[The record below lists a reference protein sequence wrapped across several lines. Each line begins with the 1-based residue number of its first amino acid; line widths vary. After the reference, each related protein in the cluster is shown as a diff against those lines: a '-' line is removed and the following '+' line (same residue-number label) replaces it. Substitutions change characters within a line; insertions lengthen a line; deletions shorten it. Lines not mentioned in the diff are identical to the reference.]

1 MNRVFRVLI
10 ADDEALICNLIQS
23 EVEAIGH
30 QVVGRASDGHQAVAM
45 ARDLDPDIVLMD
57 IAMPELDGLEATR
70 QIQETHPRPVVLL
83 TAHDDIS
90 LVQRAG
96 EVGAG
101 AYLVKPSNAPELA
114 RAMAIAVA
122 RFADLTAL
130 RHLNEELQKA
140 LDEVKTL
147 RGILPICS
155 SCRKV
160 RDDAGYWHEVEAYI
174 QQHLDL
180 QLSHGL
186 CEHCI
191 QDLYPQEYEAI
202 MKRKARIKPLPPADL
217 PTPGA

>member
-1 MNRVFRVLI
+1 MTKVFRVLI

-23 EVEAIGH
+23 EVESIGH
-30 QVVGRASDGHQAVAM
+30 HVVGRASDGHQAVEM
-45 ARDLDPDIVLMD
+45 ARDLNPDIVLMD
-57 IAMPELDGLEATR
+57 IAMPEMDGLEATR
-70 QIQETHPRPVVLL
+70 QIQESCPVPVVLL

-101 AYLVKPSNAPELA
+101 AYLVKPPYAPELA

-122 RFADLTAL
+122 RFADLNAL
-130 RHLNEELQKA
+130 RHLNEELQRA

-160 RDDAGYWHEVEAYI
+160 RDDAGYWHEVETYI

-180 QLSHGL
+180 ELSHGL
-186 CEHCI
+186 CEHCTKT
-191 QDLYPQEYEAI
+191 LYPDEFDAI
-202 MKRKARIKPLPPADL
+202 MKRRERGRDVKPAERPPAM
-217 PTPGA
+217 